1 MDGPGRSRSP
11 FAAAGLLTEC
21 GKGNGLITRVAG
33 TTGTSGSVGD
43 DAAATDAQLRSPQ
56 ALAVTSDGGFL
67 VADTGNQV
75 VRKVSAGGVIT
86 RVAGTMGTLGSGG
99 DDGPATDAQFSGP
112 QDVAM
117 TADGGMLLADTGNH
131 VVRKIAPIP

>member
-67 VADTGNQV
+67 VADTGN
-75 VRKVSAGGVIT
+75 
-86 RVAGTMGTLGSGG
+86 
-99 DDGPATDAQFSGP
+99 
-112 QDVAM
+112 
-117 TADGGMLLADTGNH
+117 H

>member
-1 MDGPGRSRSP
+1 M
-11 FAAAGLLTEC
+11 LTEC
-21 GKGNGLITRVAG
+21 GNGNGLITRVAG

-43 DAAATDAQLRSPQ
+43 DGPATDAQLNRPVGV
-56 ALAVTSDGGFL
+56 AVTSDGGFL
-67 VADTGNQV
+67 IADTNNHV

-112 QDVAM
+112 QDVAV
-117 TADGGMLLADTGNH
+117 TADGGMLIADTGNH
-131 VVRKIAPIP
+131 VVRKTVPIP

>member
-43 DAAATDAQLRSPQ
+43 DAAATDAQ
-56 ALAVTSDGGFL
+56 
-67 VADTGNQV
+67 
-75 VRKVSAGGVIT
+75 
-86 RVAGTMGTLGSGG
+86 
-99 DDGPATDAQFSGP
+99 FSGP